1 MNPSLINVR
10 LGERRINMFKKYRNI
25 ERLKAKNTEYFHP
38 GDMITITEKIDGANS
53 GISYDAETDSIIPQ
67 SHNNA
72 LNPMNTLRGFY
83 EFVNRLD
90 KNKIKEVVGNTK
102 ILYGEWNVS
111 HTVPYP
117 DDTRNKFYVFD
128 IFDTETETYDN
139 DYDHLKEVADYLDV
153 NIVPLFYKGEFLSW
167 EHCMSFV
174 GKTDLGGEY
183 GEGVVVKSGNT
194 SIKIVG
200 EKFKEVADRKKEKT
214 LTPEQ
219 LEILAKKKEL
229 VESIVTK
236 ARVAKLLNKFVDEN
250 ILPED
255 WCEQDMSIVA
265 KNLPRRC
272 YDDCLKEEPEV
283 VTTIDD
289 FGKMCAKA
297 AMGLAKEIL
306 EERNKV

>member
-1 MNPSLINVR
+1 
-10 LGERRINMFKKYRNI
+10 MFKKYRDI

-139 DYDHLKEVADYLDV
+139 DYDHLKEVAEYLGV
-153 NIVPLFYKGEFLSW
+153 NIVPLFYKGEFVSW

-200 EKFKEVADRKKEKT
+200 EKFKETKGHNEGKT

-283 VTTIDD
+283 VTTIED

>member
-1 MNPSLINVR
+1 
-10 LGERRINMFKKYRNI
+10 MFKKYRDI
-25 ERLKAKNTEYFHP
+25 ERLKAKNTEYFNP

-90 KNKIKEVVGNTK
+90 KDKIKEVVGNTK

-128 IFDTETETYDN
+128 IYDTETDTYDN
-139 DYDHLKEVADYLDV
+139 DYDHLKEVADYLGV
-153 NIVPLFYKGEFLSW
+153 NIVPLFYKGEFVSW

-200 EKFKEVADRKKEKT
+200 EKFQETKGHKEGKT

-219 LEILAKKKEL
+219 LEILTKKKEL

-236 ARVAKLLNKFVDEN
+236 ARVTKLLNKFVDED
-250 ILPED
+250 IIPED
-255 WCEQDMSIVA
+255 WCEKDMATVA

-272 YDDCLKEEPEV
+272 YDDCLKEEPDV
-283 VTTIDD
+283 VMTIDD
-289 FGKMCAKA
+289 FGKMCAKT